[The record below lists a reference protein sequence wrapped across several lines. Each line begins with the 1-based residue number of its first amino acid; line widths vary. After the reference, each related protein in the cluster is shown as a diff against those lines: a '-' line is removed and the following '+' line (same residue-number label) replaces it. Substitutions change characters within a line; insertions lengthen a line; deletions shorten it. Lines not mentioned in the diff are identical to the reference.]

1 MELLKLL
8 PADGL
13 MQQTW
18 KRSNVAGEIRQRKRE
33 NFKKQVNL
41 K

>member
-18 KRSNVAGEIRQRKRE
+18 KSSNVAGEIRQRKRE
-33 NFKKQVNL
+33 NFKNR
-41 K
+41 

>member
-8 PADGL
+8 PAGGL

-18 KRSNVAGEIRQRKRE
+18 KRSNVAGEIRQRKKRI
-33 NFKKQVNL
+33 L
-41 K
+41 KNK